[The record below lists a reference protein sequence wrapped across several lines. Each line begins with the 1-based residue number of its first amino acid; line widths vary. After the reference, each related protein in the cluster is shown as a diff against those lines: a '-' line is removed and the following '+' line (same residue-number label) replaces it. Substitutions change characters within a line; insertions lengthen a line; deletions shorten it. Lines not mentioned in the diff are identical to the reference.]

1 MQSHFIVN
9 EANAFSSQ
17 KGKGITPK
25 PPNLK
30 DKQPFFKTHSA
41 KRKRRLSA
49 AAVYGVLGVLSF
61 LWLVPLVF
69 LVVKSFS
76 KEGGTHVSLLSA
88 SEWTVE
94 NYRRLFTQTQFG
106 RWYANT
112 LIIAVCSCLITTA
125 FVLSVSFAFS
135 RLRFKGRRPLMNVML
150 VLGMFP
156 GFMSMAA
163 IYAILK
169 VILPSN
175 YQSSISLILVYSGG
189 AALSYYV
196 AKGFF
201 DTVPRQI
208 DEAARI
214 DGANE
219 WQLFSRIILP
229 LSRSVI
235 VYTVLTSFIAP
246 WCDFIFSSYIL
257 KGVPDTGRYTVA
269 LGLYNLISADK
280 SLLYTNFPVFCAGAV
295 VVAVPIT
302 LLFFWLQKYYVAGVT
317 GGAVKG

>member
-1 MQSHFIVN
+1 
-9 EANAFSSQ
+9 
-17 KGKGITPK
+17 
-25 PPNLK
+25 
-30 DKQPFFKTHSA
+30 
-41 KRKRRLSA
+41 
-49 AAVYGVLGVLSF
+49 
-61 LWLVPLVF
+61 
-69 LVVKSFS
+69 
-76 KEGGTHVSLLSA
+76 
-88 SEWTVE
+88 
-94 NYRRLFTQTQFG
+94 
-106 RWYANT
+106 
-112 LIIAVCSCLITTA
+112 
-125 FVLSVSFAFS
+125 
-135 RLRFKGRRPLMNVML
+135 MNVML

>member
-1 MQSHFIVN
+1 M
-9 EANAFSSQ
+9 SQ
-17 KGKGITPK
+17 NPFEKTGVT
-25 PPNLK
+25 PPN
-30 DKQPFFKTHSA
+30 HSISVSGKPSSA
-41 KRKRRLSA
+41 QKKRRFSA
-49 AAVYGVLGVLSF
+49 VATYGVLGALCV
-61 LWLVPLVF
+61 LWLVPLAF
-69 LVVKSFS
+69 LLLKSLS
-76 KEGGTHVSLLSA
+76 GEGGTHVTTLA
-88 SEWTVE
+88 PSEWTLI
-94 NYRRLFTQTQFG
+94 NYRRLFYETQFG
-106 RWYANT
+106 QWYLNT
-112 LIIAVCSCLITTA
+112 LLIAACSCLITTA

-219 WQLFSRIILP
+219 WQLFSRIVLP

-269 LGLYNLISADK
+269 LGLYNLINADK

-295 VVAVPIT
+295 VVAAPIT
-302 LLFFWLQKYYVAGVT
+302 LLFFWMQKYYVAGVT